1 MYTGQVVIKDTVH
14 VNGQVTGDFMIG
26 LPAKYSAYVLKV
38 IAYDTNNVYQ
48 VNIGVQLG
56 DKTGFYGVQVD
67 FGGHTPS
74 VFTVAFVLSSNLIT
88 YESGTSV
95 YTLDFP
101 AYPSLTQDV
110 PTCNVTVTLPSAPT
124 SITITK
130 SDGTVSGDN
139 YVTQNLPAYT
149 YSVGSAAFKIQSGT
163 LQIADITQLNRQVN
177 IDPTGK
183 VASSDT
189 YYITANSSSTMTA
202 FVLNLPTTASNV
214 VVRDQFG
221 RILTTTT
228 STLSSQDILVVN
240 VTLVTFLTS
249 GESTSITADYHL
261 PSATVQGSQYT
272 LSDFKLFPNFYYY
285 VDQATFTFNP
295 PEGATIISPTLS
307 SLDPSI
313 TITRSSFQDTLTITR
328 DGISFLDYNAPQGN
342 TINLSY
348 NYSPVWVSFR
358 PTFWTAFLAA
368 IVSVGVVFYRRSKP
382 SGKEPAITRAERAT
396 TEKPTSTAA
405 SQQAKPAEQVI
416 SPRITPE
423 SVKEF
428 TDAYEEKK
436 QLSIELKSLD
446 SRAQKGKIPRRQ
458 YKVQRRAIEIRLET
472 LTRNTSKLK
481 EAFRSSTG
489 AYSDLARQLDS
500 AEEELAEVEENIRTL
515 ELRQNRGEIS
525 IETYKK
531 NIADYQKRR
540 DKAESTLNG
549 ILLRLREK
557 TR

>member
-1 MYTGQVVIKDTVH
+1 
-14 VNGQVTGDFMIG
+14 
-26 LPAKYSAYVLKV
+26 
-38 IAYDTNNVYQ
+38 
-48 VNIGVQLG
+48 
-56 DKTGFYGVQVD
+56 
-67 FGGHTPS
+67 
-74 VFTVAFVLSSNLIT
+74 
-88 YESGTSV
+88 
-95 YTLDFP
+95 
-101 AYPSLTQDV
+101 
-110 PTCNVTVTLPSAPT
+110 
-124 SITITK
+124 
-130 SDGTVSGDN
+130 
-139 YVTQNLPAYT
+139 
-149 YSVGSAAFKIQSGT
+149 
-163 LQIADITQLNRQVN
+163 
-177 IDPTGK
+177 
-183 VASSDT
+183 
-189 YYITANSSSTMTA
+189 
-202 FVLNLPTTASNV
+202 
-214 VVRDQFG
+214 
-221 RILTTTT
+221 
-228 STLSSQDILVVN
+228 
-240 VTLVTFLTS
+240 
-249 GESTSITADYHL
+249 
-261 PSATVQGSQYT
+261 
-272 LSDFKLFPNFYYY
+272 
-285 VDQATFTFNP
+285 
-295 PEGATIISPTLS
+295 
-307 SLDPSI
+307 
-313 TITRSSFQDTLTITR
+313 
-328 DGISFLDYNAPQGN
+328 
-342 TINLSY
+342 
-348 NYSPVWVSFR
+348 
-358 PTFWTAFLAA
+358 
-368 IVSVGVVFYRRSKP
+368 VGVVFYRRSKP